1 VKRRTLLFLWLP
13 PLFYLALIFT
23 LSGMS
28 QPPVPTIVPGNYLH
42 YPEYAVLSF
51 LLARA
56 IQGAGREIPGA
67 SLLAAAFGLA
77 VLFAAADEVRQAFV
91 PGRIPDVADW
101 VRDCFGAAVGAAA
114 WRFWRHL
121 SS

>member
-1 VKRRTLLFLWLP
+1 MTRRNLLALWLP
-13 PLFYLALIFT
+13 PLFYLTLIFT

-28 QPPVPTIVPGNYLH
+28 KPPVPQLVPGNYLH

-56 IQGAGREIPGA
+56 IQGGGREVPGA

-77 VLFAAADEVRQAFV
+77 VFFAAADEVRQAFV

-101 VRDCFGAAVGAAA
+101 LRDCGGAAVGVAA
-114 WRFWRHL
+114 WKLWRHL
-121 SS
+121 TA